1 MCRIQFVATTLAVFC
16 LAGFCLPAATP
27 AFGQQPQ
34 DAAAQLGPLEI
45 LDDCIQAAEKRDFQR
60 YVDHL
65 APDEHRVQ
73 AAYALQAISTM
84 SQSFAYGASAGDPNM
99 LLLSRA
105 LSDLLR
111 RHIVPVEQ
119 RDENHSE
126 AERALSE
133 MPGATYGIAVRPAA
147 PDRYPAYPATSA
159 PGTSYLATN
168 QRMNRE
174 AYRKAAGILED
185 PRQFLVAVLAEAAQT
200 ATISG
205 EQSDEVENTFD
216 FDEVV
221 KAYRQLKWTLY
232 TRGDHALAVSH
243 ALPADERATQ
253 LRVPNQLSV
262 PPASDVV
269 ALRVEFKRIDGAW
282 KIDNLIQLLPFR
294 VGGGLASFPSYSTE
308 ARVDAPRFNPYYA
321 SPVAP

>member
-16 LAGFCLPAATP
+16 LAEFCLPAATP

-34 DAAAQLGPLEI
+34 DATAQLGPLEI
-45 LDDCIQAAEKRDFQR
+45 LKDCIGAAEKRDFQR
-60 YVDHL
+60 YADHL
-65 APDEHRVQ
+65 APDEQRVQ
-73 AAYALQAISTM
+73 AAFAIQATSTM
-84 SQSFAYGASAGDPNM
+84 SQSFAHGASVGDPNM

-111 RHIVPVEQ
+111 RHTVPVEQ
-119 RDENHSE
+119 RNETHAE
-126 AERALSE
+126 AEGALSE
-133 MPGATYGIAVRPAA
+133 IPGAAHGIPRRFPA
-147 PDRYPAYPATSA
+147 PIAY
-159 PGTSYLATN
+159 PGTSDWATN
-168 QRMNRE
+168 QQTNRD

-205 EQSDEVENTFD
+205 EQPDEVENTFD

-232 TRGDHALAVSH
+232 TRGDYALAVSH
-243 ALPADERATQ
+243 ALPADERAT
-253 LRVPNQLSV
+253 RIGTPNQLSV
-262 PPASDVV
+262 PPASDV
-269 ALRVEFKRIDGAW
+269 ARLRVEFKRIDGAW

-294 VGGGLASFPSYSTE
+294 DGGGLASFPSYSTE